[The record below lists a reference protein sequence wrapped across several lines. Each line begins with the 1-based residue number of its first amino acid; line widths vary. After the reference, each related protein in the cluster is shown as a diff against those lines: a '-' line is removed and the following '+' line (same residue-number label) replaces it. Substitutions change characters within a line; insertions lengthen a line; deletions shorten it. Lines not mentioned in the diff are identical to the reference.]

1 MAKLQSYQHGKS
13 KVRLGRVWRDGA
25 RHTMVE
31 WLVNISL
38 ESECD
43 ASFTGGD
50 NSGIVATDTMKNTVY
65 VLAKDVKSPTSP
77 EEFCLKL
84 ARHFVDFY
92 SVVTKAKVGIIEKP
106 WVRAEFGGQTHDHGY
121 VLGSE
126 KHTAY
131 VEMDKEHAS
140 TVVTGLEDFAVLKTT
155 QAAFNNFIHD
165 SNTTLP
171 DTDDRIV
178 ATSVTAKWTYSSAPE
193 DYGRAYEGVK
203 ELLSSSFFG
212 PPKGGVFSPS
222 VQSTLYLMA
231 QAVLDRHHEVES
243 VYLNMPNLHFLPVKM
258 PAIGIEFNNDVYL
271 PTSEPHGTIEA
282 TVTRGAS
289 TSSHSRL

>member
-43 ASFTGGD
+43 PSFTTGD
-50 NSGIVATDTMKNTVY
+50 NRGIVATDTMKNTVY
-65 VLAKDVKSPTSP
+65 VLAKDVPSPISP

-106 WVRAEFGGQTHDHGY
+106 WVRTAVDGRSHDHGF

-131 VEMDKEHAS
+131 VEMDKSHKSDVA
-140 TVVTGLEDFAVLKTT
+140 TGLEDFAVLKTT
-155 QAAFNNFIHD
+155 QAGFTDFIHD
-165 SNTTLP
+165 KNTILP

-178 ATSVTAKWTYSSAPE
+178 ATSVTAKWTYERMPS
-193 DYGRAYEGVK
+193 DYGRTYEGVK
-203 ELLSSSFFG
+203 EVLSNTFFG
-212 PPKGGVFSPS
+212 PADKGVFSPS
-222 VQSTLYLMA
+222 VQNTLYLMA
-231 QAVLDRHHEVES
+231 QAVLDRFPEVGS
-243 VYLNMPNLHFLPVKM
+243 VYLNMPNLHFLPMKM
-258 PAIGIEFNNDVYL
+258 PAIGVQFDNDVYL

-282 TVTRGAS
+282 TVTRDRPA
-289 TSSHSRL
+289 SRL